1 MEQFLDILL
10 TIREIFRN
18 HLLFGLGVLLIG
30 GFLFGKLAEKVKL
43 PSITGYILAGLI
55 LGESVLG
62 LIPHVYDVPTLKDVE
77 LEEVME
83 EEGIESELE
92 SQEPQEHN
100 GDDTHHG
107 HGGDNPLGNVTEVA
121 LGLIALTI
129 GGEFSLSK
137 LKKTGKAVLIMTL
150 VQLLLSFAFVSLFLW
165 IFGFDLIFSLILGAI
180 ASATAP
186 AATVA
191 IIQSLNIKGPFVDYL
206 YGIVALDDAGAVI
219 LFGIVFSIATSLL
232 GSVTGETVSAF
243 SIILRSLSEVIFS
256 VIMGIIIGFILHTI
270 LSKGTK
276 RNITINE
283 RLIISLSILFLSTA
297 IAKSLHLS
305 PLLTNMMLGGT
316 LINLSERNES
326 IFKALNP
333 LAPPIYAAFFA
344 IAGTELDLSIFGNIN
359 ILIFGVIFVL
369 ARALG
374 KYGGVYLG
382 ALISKTDDK
391 IRNYLGLCMLPQA
404 GVAIGL
410 SLIIQSNPIMADN
423 PYAVEV
429 VSIVLF
435 SVFINE
441 ITGPPISKY
450 GVIKGAGISNN
461 NLTKN

>member
-77 LEEVME
+77 LEEIME
-83 EEGIESELE
+83 EDGIESELE
-92 SQEPQEHN
+92 SQESLEHN
-100 GDDTHHG
+100 GEDTHQG

-121 LGLIALTI
+121 LGLIAITI

-150 VQLLLSFAFVSLFLW
+150 VQLFLSFTFVSLFLW

-232 GSVTGETVSAF
+232 GSVTGEAVSAF
-243 SIILRSLSEVIFS
+243 SIILRSFSEVVFS
-256 VIMGIIIGFILHTI
+256 VIMGIILGFILHTV

-382 ALISKTDDK
+382 ALISKTEDK
-391 IRNYLGLCMLPQA
+391 IRNYLGFCMLPQA

-450 GVIKGAGISNN
+450 GVIKGTGISNN
-461 NLTKN
+461 N